1 MKKIFLCVFLFF
13 LWCNLSLAERV
24 TWGFVGDSCE
34 KFTETKKEYGEEFD
48 SMFESEIMGFLTGIN
63 IYIADTDGNTNR
75 VKLLDH
81 NSIDYAY
88 SNLTEYCR
96 KNTDGYV
103 FFGLLEY
110 YNSLPEAK

>member
-1 MKKIFLCVFLFF
+1 MKKKFLCFFLFF
-13 LWCNLSLAERV
+13 LWCNLSLAEKV

-34 KFTETKKEYGEEFD
+34 NFIKSKKEYGKDFYD
-48 SMFESEIMGFLTGIN
+48 LFESEMLGFLTGIN
-63 IYIADTDGNTNR
+63 VYIADTDGNTNR

-81 NSIDYAY
+81 NSMDYAY
-88 SNLTEYCR
+88 SNITEYCR

-110 YNSLPEAK
+110 YNSLPRAE